1 MVVEGATEGERT
13 EVLTLI
19 VRCGKGLYGWKI
31 NCGGTKV
38 ELNIEVVINKLEYKV
53 NELIIRNAEIERLG
67 AIKDRR
73 EVTYRCELSKEL
85 LSLLLN
91 KIKISIIGDI
101 ARGDEKIAKL
111 RLNGN
116 LAKNRFYSMKSSI
129 ENIKLE
135 IEILRSILTWFRV
148 EFQCS

>member
-19 VRCGKGLYGWKI
+19 VRYGKSLYRWKI

-67 AIKDRR
+67 AIKGRR